1 MLQPIA
7 QNIQYRGKII
17 HLLQPHFLKPKFYH
31 IINKYKING
40 STNNINILFSD
51 MYHNHNL

>member
-31 IINKYKING
+31 MINKYKING